1 MIEKPCT
8 KIQYKVKNAK
18 SYGAGDSESMA
29 HFKLA
34 FDSPEVTV
42 YEEYLIF
49 DFVAMVSAIGGTL
62 GLCTGFS
69 FSGVT
74 ETILTLSG
82 KVGEHITNVWL
93 NKKEG
98 I

>member
-1 MIEKPCT
+1 
-8 KIQYKVKNAK
+8 
-18 SYGAGDSESMA
+18 
-29 HFKLA
+29 
-34 FDSPEVTV
+34 
-42 YEEYLIF
+42 
-49 DFVAMVSAIGGTL
+49 MVSAIGGTGTL